1 MTQYARPDSDVS
13 DGSWINSAG
22 DNVDLYSCI
31 NEASTPDGAYVE
43 VADDM
48 FGTPE
53 SVTVGLGGVTDPES
67 DAGHNVVVRAK
78 EGGGMGM
85 VTLDVTL
92 KDTSITP
99 PGTIK
104 TQAFTPGGSFGDHTM
119 SLSTDQ
125 AGDIGDYSALQL
137 IITATDNMAGMTT
150 TTVSQA
156 YFECPDAPAPAP
168 TVVAKNEPEAFA
180 MFID

>member
-1 MTQYARPDSDVS
+1 
-13 DGSWINSAG
+13 
-22 DNVDLYSCI
+22 
-31 NEASTPDGAYVE
+31 
-43 VADDM
+43 
-48 FGTPE
+48 
-53 SVTVGLGGVTDPES
+53 
-67 DAGHNVVVRAK
+67 
-78 EGGGMGM
+78 
-85 VTLDVTL
+85 
-92 KDTSITP
+92 
-99 PGTIK
+99 
-104 TQAFTPGGSFGDHTM
+104 M